1 VVIIHDKRKE
11 VTQEKQVLVKRVL
24 FMALCILQLC
34 EGLGRRGIGAIF
46 AAVEVRLLDKT
57 GNRRATA

>member
-1 VVIIHDKRKE
+1 MVFIHDKRE
-11 VTQEKQVLVKRVL
+11 ELTQEKQVLVKRIL

-34 EGLGRRGIGAIF
+34 EGLGGRGTGAVF

-57 GNRRATA
+57 GNGRATA